1 MPSPLEIHIRIKGGE
16 EIELFIHEE
25 TPHTLFYV
33 NEIEANENGE
43 SPYQLLEGKSYEY
56 KLTKGYTLETSKIVT
71 RSRIKSDSH
80 KGRIITNIYVGS
92 LVVNVLRDEE
102 PVGKV
107 ILEIRSVKTDYRTDY
122 RIMLEEI
129 TAKTAELLMQHSGLV
144 NQQFTLDPNCSPRTL
159 YQNFA
164 FIRSIIATEEFA
176 DALHRIH
183 TSPIKR
189 WKEAEV
195 TRSISNIRRINHRT
209 AKQLV
214 TKNNRSPLPC
224 GHPMGKTLNSLPH
237 KVTVPHKEETV
248 DIPENR
254 FVKYVLQVFLQ
265 TCFTIANHKCADLRL
280 KKEALLVCEKLEQ
293 FLSFSLFK
301 DISNLTIL
309 PLNSP
314 VLQRKE
320 GYREVL
326 QTWLMFD
333 MAARLGW
340 SGGDHVYDAGK
351 KDVATLY
358 EYWLFFKLL
367 ELMEEV
373 FQITPISYDK
383 LIVESP
389 SGLELSLQQGK
400 VQALEGV
407 YVNPNRNLRVEF
419 SYNRTFSSTQH
430 YPQGGTWTKQM
441 RPDYTLS
448 IWPDGI
454 DKSEA
459 EKQELIVHIHF
470 DAKYKIDIY
479 KELFQDNVDSDE
491 EKEEQ
496 RKGEYKRA
504 DLLKMHAYKDAIRRT
519 VGAYILYPGD
529 KEQIFSNYHELLP
542 GLGAFAISPS
552 KAKKG
557 TEGLKDFLYAIV
569 DQIFNR
575 ASQRE
580 KISYHIYDTLK
591 EPTTWVVKEK
601 LPEPYGKNRHLLPDE
616 TFVLIGFYKSEKH
629 RQWIINNSLYNTRTD
644 NKPGSLPLN
653 EQTTNAKYLL
663 LHGHKETQASL
674 IYKLET
680 EGPKI
685 YSKEL
690 LIEKGYPKPSL
701 PFYIVY
707 KIIKEIEPEFERKVW
722 DITKLTGYKKGR
734 ASALPFTVSLTELMQ
749 VVIKKENN

>member
-1 MPSPLEIHIRIKGGE
+1 MSSSIPSPLRVPINIKGGE
-16 EIELFIHEE
+16 KIHLFIHED
-25 TPHTLFYV
+25 TNGTLFHV
-33 NEIEANENGE
+33 DDIEANENGE
-43 SPYQLLEGKSYEY
+43 SPYQLVEGKSYEY
-56 KLTKGYTLETSKIVT
+56 ELDKGYSLETSKIVT
-71 RSRIKSDSH
+71 RSKIKSDSH

-92 LVVNVLRDEE
+92 LSINVFKKEEAE

-107 ILEIRSVKTDYRTDY
+107 VLEIRSVKTDYRTDY

-129 TAKTAELLMQHSGLV
+129 TVKTAELLMQHSELV

-164 FIRSIIATEEFA
+164 FIRSIVCTEEFA

-209 AKQLV
+209 AKQLA

-224 GHPMGKTLNSLPH
+224 GHPMGDCLNSLPH

-265 TCFTIANHKCADLRL
+265 TCFTIANHKATISNPRL

-293 FLSFSLFK
+293 YLSFSLFK

-314 VLQRKE
+314 VLQRQE

-326 QTWLMFD
+326 QTWLMFA
-333 MAARLGW
+333 MASRLGW
-340 SGGDHVYDAGK
+340 SGGDHIYEAGK

-373 FQITPISYDK
+373 FQIAPVSYNQ

-400 VQALEGV
+400 ILALEGV
-407 YVNPNRNLRVEF
+407 YINPNRNLRVEF
-419 SYNRTFSSTQH
+419 SYNRTFSSSQH
-430 YPQGGTWTKQM
+430 YLQGGTWTKQM

-454 DKSEA
+454 DKKDA
-459 EKQELIVHIHF
+459 EKEELIVHIHF
-470 DAKYKIDIY
+470 DAKYKIDLY
-479 KELFQDNVDSDE
+479 KELFQDDIDPDE

-496 RKGEYKRA
+496 RKGQYKRA

-519 VGAYILYPGD
+519 VGAYVLYPGD
-529 KEQIFSNYHELLP
+529 KKQVFSNYHELLP

-552 KAKKG
+552 KSKKG
-557 TEGLKDFLYAIV
+557 TEGLKDFLNAV
-569 DQIFNR
+569 VGQLLNR
-575 ASQRE
+575 ASQWE
-580 KISYHIYDTLK
+580 KISYHVYDALK
-591 EPTTWVVKEK
+591 EPNTMVVKEK
-601 LPEPYGKNRHLLPDE
+601 LPEPYGKNRDLVPDE
-616 TFVLIGFYKSEKH
+616 TFVLIGFYKNKAH
-629 RQWIINNSLYNTRTD
+629 KDWITDNFLYNTRTD
-644 NKPGSLPLN
+644 NNPGSLPLN
-653 EQTTNAKYLL
+653 EQTTKARYLL
-663 LHGHKETQASL
+663 LHGHGETKASL
-674 IYKLET
+674 LYKLDK

-690 LIEKGYPKPSL
+690 LLEKGYPEPSL

-707 KIIKEIEPEFERKVW
+707 K
-722 DITKLTGYKKGR
+722 
-734 ASALPFTVSLTELMQ
+734 
-749 VVIKKENN
+749 